1 MKASDESLLT
11 IEHPPIYDMSIPP
24 FTRSKIVCTIGPA
37 SEDKE
42 TLRAMVKSGM
52 DVARINMSHGT
63 LDENRLVFERLRE
76 IGDTSIMIDLPGPKI
91 RLGELEKAYILE
103 EGDRI
108 HFTTQPKI
116 GDRREMTVSY
126 DRLPAEIR
134 VGGHLFIN
142 DGIIDLEI
150 TSIDQDLKGFDAVVA
165 SGGDVSSRKGV
176 NAPGASLSIR
186 PPTDKDLTGIS
197 FGVEM
202 DCDWFA
208 ASFIRDA
215 SDVKAVNEAV
225 SDAGGDQPV
234 ISKIEHG
241 DAIRNIGEIIEASDG
256 VMVARG
262 DLGIEIPP
270 WDVPL
275 LQKKII
281 TACNRLGKPVIVA
294 TQMLESMM
302 HNPRPTRAEAS
313 DVANA
318 LLDGADA
325 VMLSGETAIGRYP
338 VETVRAMNNIGW
350 VVQEQITHREPSE
363 RSALLPNVIGSLATQ
378 AVEAV
383 EASAIIVVTRSGFSA
398 LMVSTHRPKTRILA
412 VSKDPRVSR
421 RMHLYWGVEPL
432 KVPWTDDRDE
442 LIIRAVRKSIEEGYI
457 HENDVISLVSGSTLI
472 APGLT
477 TTLEILR
484 VKDILYRAGRRD

>member
-1 MKASDESLLT
+1 MLLT
-11 IEHPPIYDMSIPP
+11 CKHPPIYEMTIPP

-37 SEDKE
+37 SEDEE
-42 TLRAMVKSGM
+42 TLRAMVKAGM

-63 LDENRLVFERLRE
+63 PEEKRPVFERLRE

-91 RLGELEKAYILE
+91 RLGELDKTYTLE
-103 EGDRI
+103 EGDQI
-108 HFTTQPKI
+108 HFTIQPKI
-116 GDRREMTVSY
+116 GNRREMSVSY
-126 DRLPAEIR
+126 DRLPTEIR

-150 TSIDQDLKGFDAVVA
+150 TCIDQDMKGFDTVVA
-165 SGGDVSSRKGV
+165 SGGEVSSRKGI
-176 NAPGASLSIR
+176 NAPGASLSLR
-186 PPTDKDLTGIS
+186 PPTEKDLTGIR
-197 FGVEM
+197 FGVDM

-208 ASFIRDA
+208 ASFVRDA
-215 SDVKAVNEAV
+215 SDVKAVSEAV

-241 DAIRNIGEIIEASDG
+241 DAVRNIGEIIEASDG
-256 VMVARG
+256 IMVARG

-281 TACNRLGKPVIVA
+281 AACNRLGKPVIVA

-302 HNPRPTRAEAS
+302 HTPRATRAEAS

-325 VMLSGETAIGRYP
+325 VMLSGETAIGKYP
-338 VETVRAMNNIGW
+338 VEAVRAMNNISW
-350 VVQEQITHREPSE
+350 VVQEQITHRAPSE
-363 RSALLPNVIGSLATQ
+363 RGDLLPNIIGDLATQ

-432 KVPWTDDRDE
+432 NVPWTDDRDE
-442 LIIRAVRKSIEEGYI
+442 LVIRAVKTSIEEGYI
-457 HENDVISLVSGSTLI
+457 HENDIISVVSGSTLI

-477 TTLEILR
+477 TTLEILS
-484 VKDILYRAGRRD
+484 VKDILYHAGRRD

>member
-1 MKASDESLLT
+1 M
-11 IEHPPIYDMSIPP
+11 
-24 FTRSKIVCTIGPA
+24 RSKIVCTIGPA
-37 SEDKE
+37 SEDEE
-42 TLRAMVKSGM
+42 TLRAMVKAGM

-63 LDENRLVFERLRE
+63 PAEKRPVFERLRE
-76 IGDTSIMIDLPGPKI
+76 IGDTSIIVDLPGPKI
-91 RLGELEKAYILE
+91 RLGELDKTYVLE

-108 HFTTQPKI
+108 HFTTQPMI
-116 GDRREMTVSY
+116 GNKREMSVSY
-126 DRLPAEIR
+126 DKLPSEIN
-134 VGGHLFIN
+134 VGGYMFIN
-142 DGIIDLEI
+142 DGIIELEI
-150 TSIDQDLKGFDAVVA
+150 TGLDQDLKGFDAVVS
-165 SGGDVSSRKGV
+165 SGGDVSSSKGV
-176 NAPGASLSIR
+176 NAPGASLSMK
-186 PPTDKDLTGIS
+186 PPTVKDLTGIR

-215 SDVKAVNEAV
+215 SDVEAVNEAV

-241 DAIRNIGEIIEASDG
+241 DAVRNIGEIIEASDG
-256 VMVARG
+256 IMVARG

-281 TACNRLGKPVIVA
+281 AACNRLGKPVIVA
-294 TQMLESMM
+294 TQMLESMT
-302 HNPRPTRAEAS
+302 HAPRPTRAEAS

-325 VMLSGETAIGRYP
+325 IMLSGETAIGRHP
-338 VETVRAMNNIGW
+338 VEAVRVMNNIGW
-350 VVQEQITHREPSE
+350 VVQEQITHRESSE
-363 RSALLPNVIGSLATQ
+363 RGDLLPNIIGDLAAQ

-383 EASAIIVVTRSGFSA
+383 EASALIVVTRSGFSA
-398 LMVSTHRPKTRILA
+398 LMVSTHRPKARILT

-442 LIIRAVRKSIEEGYI
+442 LVIRAVKTSIEEGYI
-457 HENDVISLVSGSTLI
+457 HENDVISIVSGSTLI

-477 TTLEILR
+477 TTLEILS

>member
-1 MKASDESLLT
+1 MT
-11 IEHPPIYDMSIPP
+11 IPP

-37 SEDKE
+37 SDDVE
-42 TLRAMVKSGM
+42 TLTAMVKAGM

-63 LDENRLVFERLRE
+63 PEEKKPVFERLRE
-76 IGDTSIMIDLPGPKI
+76 IGDTSIMVDLPGPKI
-91 RLGELEKAYILE
+91 RLGELDKTYILE
-103 EGDRI
+103 EGDHI
-108 HFTTQPKI
+108 HFTTQPRV
-116 GDRREMTVSY
+116 GDRREMSVSY
-126 DRLPAEIR
+126 DRLPAEVR

-150 TSIDQDLKGFDAVVA
+150 TGIDEDVKGFDAVVT
-165 SGGDVSSRKGV
+165 SGGEVSSRKGV
-176 NAPGASLSIR
+176 NAPGASLTMR
-186 PPTDKDLTGIS
+186 PPTLKDHVGIR
-197 FGVEM
+197 FGVEV

-208 ASFIRDA
+208 ASFVRDA
-215 SDVKAVNEAV
+215 SDVEAV
-225 SDAGGDQPV
+225 SEAISDAGGDQPV

-241 DAIRNIGEIIEASDG
+241 DAVRNIGEIIEASDG

-281 TACNRLGKPVIVA
+281 AACNRLGKPVIVA

-302 HNPRPTRAEAS
+302 QTPRPTRAEAS

-325 VMLSGETAIGRYP
+325 VMLSGETAIGKHP

-350 VVQEQITHREPSE
+350 VVQEQITHREKSE
-363 RSALLPNVIGSLATQ
+363 RGSLLPNIIGSLATR

-383 EASAIIVVTRSGFSA
+383 QASAIIVVTRSGFSA

-412 VSKDPRVSR
+412 VAKDPRVGR

-432 KVPWTDDRDE
+432 DLPWTDDRDQ
-442 LIIRAVRKSIEEGYI
+442 LIIRAVENSLEKGYI
-457 HENDVISLVSGSTLI
+457 YEEDVVAVVSGSTLI

-477 TTLEILR
+477 TSLDILSVR
-484 VKDILYRAGRRD
+484 DILYHAGRRD

>member
-1 MKASDESLLT
+1 MT
-11 IEHPPIYDMSIPP
+11 IPP

-37 SEDKE
+37 SEDEE
-42 TLRAMVKSGM
+42 TLRAMVKAGM

-63 LDENRLVFERLRE
+63 PEEKKPVYERLRE
-76 IGDTSIMIDLPGPKI
+76 IGDTSIMVDLPGPKI
-91 RLGELEKAYILE
+91 RLGELDKTYLLE
-103 EGDRI
+103 EGDQI

-116 GDRREMTVSY
+116 GDRREMSVSY
-126 DRLPAEIR
+126 DKLPTEIR

-150 TSIDQDLKGFDAVVA
+150 TGIDEDVKGFDAVVV

-176 NAPGASLSIR
+176 NAPGASLSMS
-186 PPTDKDLTGIS
+186 PPTEKDLTGIR
-197 FGVEM
+197 FGVDM

-208 ASFIRDA
+208 ASFVRNA
-215 SDVKAVNEAV
+215 SDVKAVSEAV
-225 SDAGGDQPV
+225 SDTGGDQPV

-241 DAIRNIGEIIEASDG
+241 DAVRNIGEIIEASDG
-256 VMVARG
+256 IMVARG

-281 TACNRLGKPVIVA
+281 AACNRLGKPVIVA

-302 HNPRPTRAEAS
+302 HTPRATRAEAS

-325 VMLSGETAIGRYP
+325 VMLSGETAIGKYP
-338 VETVRAMNNIGW
+338 VESVRAMNNISW
-350 VVQEQITHREPSE
+350 VVQEQITHRAPSE
-363 RSALLPNVIGSLATQ
+363 RGDLLPNIIGDLATQ

-432 KVPWTDDRDE
+432 NVPWTDDRDE
-442 LIIRAVRKSIEEGYI
+442 LVIRAVKKSIEEGYI
-457 HENDVISLVSGSTLI
+457 HENDVISVVSGSTLI

-477 TTLEILR
+477 TTLDILS
-484 VKDILYRAGRRD
+484 VKDILYHAGRRD

>member
-1 MKASDESLLT
+1 M
-11 IEHPPIYDMSIPP
+11 IIPP

-37 SEDKE
+37 SEDEE
-42 TLRAMVKSGM
+42 TLRAMVKAGM

-63 LDENRLVFERLRE
+63 PEEKRPVFERLRE

-91 RLGELEKAYILE
+91 RLGELDKTYTLE
-103 EGDRI
+103 EGDQI
-108 HFTTQPKI
+108 HFTIQPKI
-116 GDRREMTVSY
+116 GNRREMSVSY
-126 DRLPAEIR
+126 DRLPTEIR

-150 TSIDQDLKGFDAVVA
+150 TGIDQDMKGFDTVVA
-165 SGGDVSSRKGV
+165 SGGEVSSRKGI
-176 NAPGASLSIR
+176 NAPGASLSLR
-186 PPTDKDLTGIS
+186 PPTEKDLTGIR
-197 FGVEM
+197 FGVDM

-208 ASFIRDA
+208 ASFVRDA
-215 SDVKAVNEAV
+215 SDVKAVSEAV

-241 DAIRNIGEIIEASDG
+241 DAVRNIGEIIEASDG

-281 TACNRLGKPVIVA
+281 AACNRLGKPVIVA

-302 HNPRPTRAEAS
+302 HTPRPTRAEAS

-325 VMLSGETAIGRYP
+325 VMLSGETAIGKYP
-338 VETVRAMNNIGW
+338 VEAVRAMNNIGW
-350 VVQEQITHREPSE
+350 VVQEQITHREKSE
-363 RSALLPNVIGSLATQ
+363 RGSLLPNIIGSLATR

-412 VSKDPRVSR
+412 VSKDPRVGR

-432 KVPWTDDRDE
+432 DIPWTDDRDQ
-442 LIIRAVRKSIEEGYI
+442 LIIRAVENSLEKGYI
-457 HENDVISLVSGSTLI
+457 YEEDIVAVVSGSTLI

-477 TTLEILR
+477 TSLDILSVR
-484 VKDILYRAGRRD
+484 DILYHAGRRD

>member
-1 MKASDESLLT
+1 LLLT
-11 IEHPPIYDMSIPP
+11 CKHPPIYEMTIPS

-37 SEDKE
+37 SEDME
-42 TLRAMVKSGM
+42 TLRAMVKAGM

-63 LDENRLVFERLRE
+63 PDEKKPVFARLRE
-76 IGDTSIMIDLPGPKI
+76 IGDTSIMVDLPGPKI
-91 RLGELEKAYILE
+91 RLGELDKTYILE
-103 EGDRI
+103 EGDQI
-108 HFTTQPKI
+108 HFTTQPRI
-116 GDRREMTVSY
+116 GDRREMSVSY
-126 DRLPAEIR
+126 DKLPTEIR
-134 VGGHLFIN
+134 IGGHLFIN

-150 TSIDQDLKGFDAVVA
+150 TGIDEDVKGFDAVVA
-165 SGGDVSSRKGV
+165 SGGEVSSRKGV
-176 NAPGASLSIR
+176 NAPGASLTMR
-186 PPTDKDLTGIS
+186 PPTEKDHVGIR

-215 SDVKAVNEAV
+215 SDIMAVSEAV

-241 DAIRNIGEIIEASDG
+241 DAVRNIGEIIEASDG
-256 VMVARG
+256 IMVARG

-281 TACNRLGKPVIVA
+281 AACNRLGKPVIVA
-294 TQMLESMM
+294 TQMLESMI
-302 HNPRPTRAEAS
+302 HTPRPTRAEAS

-325 VMLSGETAIGRYP
+325 VMLSGETAVGKYP
-338 VETVRAMNNIGW
+338 VEAVRAMNNIGW
-350 VVQEQITHREPSE
+350 VVQEQITHKE
-363 RSALLPNVIGSLATQ
+363 RSEKGSLLPNIIGSLATR

-412 VSKDPRVSR
+412 VSKDPRVGR
-421 RMHLYWGVEPL
+421 RMHLYWGVKPL
-432 KVPWTDDRDE
+432 DVPWTDDRDQ
-442 LIIRAVRKSIEEGYI
+442 LIIRAVENSLDKGYI
-457 HENDVISLVSGSTLI
+457 YKEDIVAVVSGSTLI

-477 TTLEILR
+477 TSLDILS
-484 VKDILYRAGRRD
+484 VQDILYHAGRRD

>member
-1 MKASDESLLT
+1 MLLT
-11 IEHPPIYDMSIPP
+11 CKHPPIYEMTIPP

-37 SEDKE
+37 SEDEE
-42 TLRAMVKSGM
+42 TLRAMVKAGM

-63 LDENRLVFERLRE
+63 PEEKRPVFERLRE

-91 RLGELEKAYILE
+91 RLGELDKTYTLE
-103 EGDRI
+103 EGDQI
-108 HFTTQPKI
+108 HFTIQPKI
-116 GDRREMTVSY
+116 GNRREMSVSY
-126 DRLPAEIR
+126 DRLPTEIR

-150 TSIDQDLKGFDAVVA
+150 TCIDQDMNGFDTVVA
-165 SGGDVSSRKGV
+165 SGGEVSSRKGI
-176 NAPGASLSIR
+176 NAPGASLSLR
-186 PPTDKDLTGIS
+186 PPTEKDLTGIR
-197 FGVEM
+197 FGVDM

-208 ASFIRDA
+208 ASFVRDA
-215 SDVKAVNEAV
+215 SDVKAVSEAV
-225 SDAGGDQPV
+225 SDTGGDQPV

-241 DAIRNIGEIIEASDG
+241 DAVRNIGEIIEASDG
-256 VMVARG
+256 IMVARG

-281 TACNRLGKPVIVA
+281 AACNRLGKPVIVA

-302 HNPRPTRAEAS
+302 HTPRATRAEAS

-325 VMLSGETAIGRYP
+325 VMLSGETAIGKYP
-338 VETVRAMNNIGW
+338 VEAVRAMNNISW
-350 VVQEQITHREPSE
+350 VVQEQITHRAPSE
-363 RSALLPNVIGSLATQ
+363 RGDLLPNIIGDLATQ

-432 KVPWTDDRDE
+432 NVPWTDDRDE
-442 LIIRAVRKSIEEGYI
+442 LVIRAVKTSIEEGYI
-457 HENDVISLVSGSTLI
+457 HENDVISVVSGSTLI

-477 TTLEILR
+477 TTLEILS
-484 VKDILYRAGRRD
+484 VKDILYHAGRRD